1 MKIVYMGTP
10 DFAVP
15 ALQKLVEAGQE
26 VGYVVTQPDA
36 AKDRGKKLKP
46 TPVKEKATELGI
58 EVLQPERIKGN
69 DEFYNLLKAYEPDL
83 IVVAAYGKILPKEI
97 LEIPPKGC
105 INIHGSILPRWRGA
119 APIQRSI
126 IAGDKL
132 TGITLMLMEEG
143 LDTGDILAVA
153 TTEIGKKTAGDLHD
167 ELSILG
173 GDLLV
178 DKLEAIEDGSITP
191 EKQEDNLAVYA
202 EMIFKKDG
210 EIDFTKSA
218 EEIERRI
225 RGFAPWP
232 GSYTNYDGK
241 VFKIWEADVEEG
253 TVKEKPGTI
262 SRISEDGIYIA
273 TSKNYLVAKI
283 IQMQGKKRMTVKD
296 FLRGNNIEIL
306 SVLG

>member
-15 ALQKLVEAGQE
+15 ALQKLVEVGQD
-26 VGYVVTQPDA
+26 VGYVVSQPDA

-46 TPVKEKATELGI
+46 TPVKEKAMELGI
-58 EVLQPERIKGN
+58 EVLQPDKIKGN
-69 DEFYNLLKAYEPDL
+69 EEFYNILKEYAPDL

-126 IAGDKL
+126 IAGDEL
-132 TGITLMLMEEG
+132 TGVTLMLMEEG
-143 LDTGDILAVA
+143 LDTGDMLAVA
-153 TTEIGKKTAGDLHD
+153 KTEIGKKTAGDLHD

-178 DKLEAIEDGSITP
+178 EKLTSIEDGSICP
-191 EKQEDNLAVYA
+191 EKQDDELAVYA

-218 EEIERRI
+218 VEIERRI

-232 GSYTNYDGK
+232 GSYTTYKGGI
-241 VFKIWEADVEEG
+241 FKIWEADVEE
-253 TVKEKPGTI
+253 TSVNEEPGTI
-262 SRISEDGIYIA
+262 SKVSEDGIYIA
-273 TSKNYLVAKI
+273 TGKNYLVAKV
-283 IQMQGKKRMTVKD
+283 IQVPGKKRMTVKD
-296 FLRGNNIEIL
+296 YLRGNNIEIL